1 MSKSLLR
8 LLAILL
14 AFGLIAAACGD
25 DDDDDATTTEE
36 ATEAT
41 VEEAEAEEP
50 EAEEAEAEE
59 PEAEEEAAEE
69 EMAEEGAS
77 IDLASVC
84 PAEIIIQTDWNPESE
99 HGALYQ
105 MVGKD
110 GYTIDAGSA
119 IVSGDLVIAGED
131 SGVDI

>member
-41 VEEAEAEEP
+41 VEEAEAEE
-50 EAEEAEAEE
+50 AEE

-69 EMAEEGAS
+69 ETAEEGAS